1 MKEFTDKQK
10 DVFSEFGFI
19 HAISCI
25 PIGIDEIPNNM
36 LFITAT
42 LIDEIIRLRVTAP
55 VRDEATEL
63 VRDDDVGRKFHEA
76 VQNFIH
82 PIKPESMIPIE
93 STPLP
98 EGAVRMPMTPAQQAD
113 RVLMDKMLARAHGL
127 PEETEVSKEGLD
139 WLVPKVGDH
148 DKTFTITSVVDKLVE
163 LSNEVH
169 ERNKANDITNQSLTQ
184 NIGKQ
189 VNLLVKA
196 LELHSQ
202 HPTFPIHC
210 LIDSEELVGDYQ
222 WTGHILSSVEL
233 GWWYEEKE
241 GEQIWTEW
249 DDIIDRIQCEGDEKD
264 DFVELTAEQAGEIA
278 KQRAHQVI
286 LIRTTAD

>member
-1 MKEFTDKQK
+1 MKEFTAEMVIVMMNFHGK
-10 DVFSEFGFI
+10 DFASMPRDIRDNSLEMAREVV
-19 HAISCI
+19 
-25 PIGIDEIPNNM
+25 
-36 LFITAT
+36 
-42 LIDEIIRLRVTAP
+42 RLRDLLHCISEDLGTMP
-55 VRDEATEL
+55 
-63 VRDDDVGRKFHEA
+63 DDDAHKVIDNMREML
-76 VQNFIH
+76 
-82 PIKPESMIPIE
+82 S
-93 STPLP
+93 
-98 EGAVRMPMTPAQQAD
+98 RPM
-113 RVLMDKMLARAHGL
+113 VLLDDLDTVIARAHGL
-127 PEETEVSKEGLD
+127 PEETTVSKECLD
-139 WLVPKVGDH
+139 WLVPKVGDPEM
-148 DKTFTITSVVDKLVE
+148 TVTVTSVVDKLVE
-163 LSNEVH
+163 LSDVVREH
-169 ERNKANDITNQSLTQ
+169 NKANDLTNQSLTQ

-222 WTGHILSSVEL
+222 WTGHIMSSVEL

-264 DFVELTAEQAGEIA
+264 DHIELTAEQAGEIA